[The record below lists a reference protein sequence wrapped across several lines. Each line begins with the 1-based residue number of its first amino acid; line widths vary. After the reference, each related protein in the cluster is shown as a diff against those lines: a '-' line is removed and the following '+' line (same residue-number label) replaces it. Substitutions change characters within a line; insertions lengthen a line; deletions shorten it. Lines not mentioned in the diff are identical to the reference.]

1 MLNNTM
7 QAGQQGLKP
16 LADALKRNKNKILKS
31 KKQYKIVVVVVVD
44 SVVFC

>member
-1 MLNNTM
+1 M

-16 LADALKRNKNKILKS
+16 LVDALKRNKNKILKS